1 LFLATTIGGVQEITA
16 TVTSI
21 RMTNDGSI
29 KATFH
34 YTLRDAF
41 GAGTSDGRREEF
53 PGLVEMFVLQHYR
66 NLNNSMY
73 TPFILQSYIQRENH
87 TSPKRP

>member
-1 LFLATTIGGVQEITA
+1 MANRIAVVDRKILRFGQETESSVCVFDIWVA
-16 TVTSI
+16 S
-21 RMTNDGSI
+21 G
-29 KATFH
+29 A
-34 YTLRDAF
+34 AF